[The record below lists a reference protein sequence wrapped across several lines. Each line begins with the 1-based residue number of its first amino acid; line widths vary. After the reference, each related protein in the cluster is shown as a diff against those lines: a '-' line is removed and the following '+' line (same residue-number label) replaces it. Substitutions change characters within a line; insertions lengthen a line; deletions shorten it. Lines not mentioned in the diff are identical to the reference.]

1 MRMCV
6 TCPVLAPKVSLGKNR
21 ERNPKPLLSNPRPQ
35 PREQSSLWLHGSHTF
50 FCFLEAHASGWLLAL
65 FRAFVQGLVLPPG
78 RCPGRP
84 VLPVKGGPW
93 GLWLHP
99 WGLHLAVP
107 AGPTR
112 WRCLMPLSGC
122 GGVRRAWGRARPQ
135 CSNGDRAPPPRGCET
150 PCHWVPGTHGVVLC
164 TYAKGNVILTRR
176 PLPSGARTGACVCM
190 GVHTCACVS
199 TCLCVC
205 VRVCTR
211 VPVCGGGRLGG
222 QAGSC
227 SVRGTQRYQERP
239 WPGPPTS
246 PSLG

>member
-1 MRMCV
+1 MPAAGSWRFSGHLCRGWF
-6 TCPVLAPKVSLGKNR
+6 CPLGAAR
-21 ERNPKPLLSNPRPQ
+21 AGL
-35 PREQSSLWLHGSHTF
+35 
-50 FCFLEAHASGWLLAL
+50 CF
-65 FRAFVQGLVLPPG
+65 
-78 RCPGRP
+78 
-84 VLPVKGGPW
+84 PVKGGPW

-150 PCHWVPGTHGVVLC
+150 PCHWAPGTHGVVLC